1 MWPDPPLKCSHS
13 PPGRHKTQGNLWPC
27 LISPVLKLSGPR
39 TPALRAGLGLPGN
52 WPVSHKDK
60 SPACRPALTPPRVIV
75 PRQEMPGVWRQLR
88 DPALPFL
95 SRSVQCRGEGQVSLT
110 VLFLGPLTSRLGSGA
125 ECRAPGCGLHAQL
138 ATARGPRRTQDPS
151 PLRPAAG
158 SRRGLV
164 PRVPADP
171 LSAWKGHCSAS
182 CGSRVSRGP
191 CEGPGW
197 RTGCP
202 RLPSPACGPAPW
214 LTKQAVTLHGHRY
227 PQKCF

>member
-1 MWPDPPLKCSHS
+1 MLASPGRLGRLPRSPHAMWPDPPLKCSHS

-27 LISPVLKLSGPR
+27 LISPVLKLSGPW

-60 SPACRPALTPPRVIV
+60 SPACRPVLTPPRVIV

-125 ECRAPGCGLHAQL
+125 ECRAPGCGLPACHCP
-138 ATARGPRRTQDPS
+138 GPSENPG
-151 PLRPAAG
+151 PLPFEA
-158 SRRGLV
+158 SRRLPLWPCSPGASRPPLCMEGALQCLV
-164 PRVPADP
+164 RFPRQPRAMRGARLADGVPP
-171 LSAWKGHCSAS
+171 AS
-182 CGSRVSRGP
+182 
-191 CEGPGW
+191 
-197 RTGCP
+197 
-202 RLPSPACGPAPW
+202 LPSMWACA
-214 LTKQAVTLHGHRY
+214 LAD
-227 PQKCF
+227 